1 MLATVTV
8 AAVDAAND
16 SSTRTTTRAAL
27 STLPHPSTE
36 LRAAATAL
44 FELDAQ
50 AAALRHPHRIV
61 AAMYR
66 VAGALD
72 DCRTAGLTRVD
83 VHDIVGP
90 LRELLRRSPL
100 VHRLQTWPRGYPG
113 DFETVEWLCDATN
126 RAEPGTTAWGVEH
139 FCVHSPIAQQHR
151 NKVALQADAIAAVV
165 VTRPDAR
172 VLSIGCGGCRDL
184 REILPILQCAPDAS
198 FTLVDGDAAALAF
211 ATSRLATLE
220 DRCRFVQ
227 GHVPRTLSPARV
239 GGPFD
244 LVVAGGLFDYLPD
257 RWAIETLRR
266 IGALLRAGG
275 KVLLS
280 NITSPNPYGPLISC
294 LGAWELIER
303 TDDDLVRLLKA
314 AGFDEAD
321 VSIRR
326 DTTGLAA
333 MVTAHR

>member
-16 SSTRTTTRAAL
+16 SSTRTTASTAL
-27 STLPHPSTE
+27 STLPHASTE
-36 LRAAATAL
+36 LRAAAAEL
-44 FELDAQ
+44 FELDAH
-50 AAALRHPHRIV
+50 ADAIGHPHRIV

-66 VAGALD
+66 VAGALA
-72 DCRTAGLTRVD
+72 DCRTAGLTRVE
-83 VHDIVGP
+83 VLDIVGP

-126 RAEPGTTAWGVEH
+126 LAEPGTTPWGVEH

-151 NKVALQADAIAAVV
+151 NKVAMQADAIATVV
-165 VTRPDAR
+165 MTRHDAR

-198 FTLVDGDAAALAF
+198 FALVDGDAAAIAF
-211 ATSRLATLE
+211 AAARLASLGG
-220 DRCRFVQ
+220 RCRFVQ
-227 GHVPRTLSPARV
+227 GHVPRTLTPARV

-266 IGALLRAGG
+266 IGTLLREGG
-275 KVLLS
+275 EVVLS

-294 LGAWELIER
+294 LGEWELIER
-303 TDDDLVRLLKA
+303 TDDDLVRLLKE
-314 AGFDEAD
+314 AGFDQPD
-321 VSIRR
+321 VRIRR

-333 MVTAHR
+333 MVTAHQ